1 MLPKDIRNYFKY
13 SSVNDLANENAPR
26 PLMVNR
32 HSLKMMVEDERE
44 SVTNS
49 DLKEETANATR
60 KMCLP
65 MKMLH
70 DIFDDV

>member
-1 MLPKDIRNYFKY
+1 
-13 SSVNDLANENAPR
+13 
-26 PLMVNR
+26 MVNR

-49 DLKEETANATR
+49 DLKGETANATM